1 MRISDW
7 SSDVCSSDLI
17 SLAIVAGAKAGAVEQ
32 IDQFGRRDG
41 RGCRQ
46 ENISLLKAP
55 EEAIVIFD
63 GDRRRYM
70 KRFRGGARNRQHEI
84 QSLDRAPV
92 DTGKGRPTEHKR
104 PAPLVAHD
112 TEIRDPGTPVQPANA
127 QDRKPSV

>member
-1 MRISDW
+1 M
-7 SSDVCSSDLI
+7 
-17 SLAIVAGAKAGAVEQ
+17 VAGAKAGAVEQ

-84 QSLDRAPV
+84 QSLDRAAV
-92 DTGKGRPTEHKR
+92 DTGKVRPTEHKR
-104 PAPLVAHD
+104 LAPLVEPEAA
-112 TEIRDPGTPVQPANA
+112 IKNGRASCRDRVCQYG
-127 QDRKPSV
+127 

>member
-84 QSLDRAPV
+84 HSLYRAAV
-92 DTGKGRPTEHKR
+92 DTGKVRPPEPKR
-104 PAPLVAHD
+104 LAPLFHLEA
-112 TEIRDPGTPVQPANA
+112 EKRDPGTPE
-127 QDRKPSV
+127 

>member
-7 SSDVCSSDLI
+7 SSDVCSSDLGRFIAQKETGRHFLRIEQETIVLRIPAI

-70 KRFRGGARNRQHEI
+70 KRFRGGARNRQHDI
-84 QSLDRAPV
+84 QSLDRAARSEEQ
-92 DTGKGRPTEHKR
+92 TS
-104 PAPLVAHD
+104 AL
-112 TEIRDPGTPVQPANA
+112 
-127 QDRKPSV
+127 PSLMRIA